1 MGMAK
6 VESLPCSF
14 GSETIMKTNLVQYLQ
29 MLYLIVEFG
38 VCYCWVEEA
47 VIRSRVKRDSV
58 SSKEDMLVATWYS
71 YATLLYASTASLNFD
86 LGLNNDEFQP
96 REVVHES

>member
-29 MLYLIVEFG
+29 MLCLDRRIW
-38 VCYCWVEEA
+38 VCYCWV
-47 VIRSRVKRDSV
+47 RGGYDSV
-58 SSKEDMLVATWYS
+58 SSKEGMLRHGAPTLHFNCRPEHLTW
-71 YATLLYASTASLNFD
+71 A
-86 LGLNNDEFQP
+86 GLDNDEFD
-96 REVVHES
+96 RRK